1 MHVISNFFS
10 EFRLLSLVMQEGEIL
25 TREQIEDEIKKIKEA
40 HAEDEGIF
48 LLSILRN
55 SILWGIIHTAA
66 N

>member
-1 MHVISNFFS
+1 
-10 EFRLLSLVMQEGEIL
+10 MQEGEIL

-66 N
+66 NWTIANNS